1 MGVTPPPSSSAL
13 TAGSAR
19 GSTATPA
26 VEAARN
32 RLIAVAAAFVV
43 LFAVI
48 TGRLVDL
55 TLLRGQGE
63 LDLVQGAPA
72 MSHERAD
79 IVDRN
84 GVLLAT
90 SLNTASL
97 FANPRRIIDAEAA
110 AAALS
115 GALPEL
121 DTSSLV
127 KKLTSNGS
135 FVWLKRG
142 LTPRQKDAVN
152 RLGIP
157 GLAFQIEARR
167 VYPNG
172 RLAAHVI
179 GYAGIDNRGLAGVER
194 YFDDRLARPISGPGG
209 RLELS
214 LDIRVQHALTRELA
228 LAVAQ
233 FSAQGGAGVVLD
245 VTNGEVVAMV
255 SLPDFDPNRVGEAS
269 SDALFNRASL
279 AVYEMG
285 SVFKAFTT
293 AMALD
298 AGTVTLSSGY
308 DATRPIRVARYI
320 IRDFH
325 AKRRW
330 LSVPEIFVYSSN
342 IGAAKMA
349 LDVGTSRQ
357 RAFLDRAG
365 LLDRAAIE
373 LPEVGAP
380 MTPSPWREINTM
392 TVAYGYGIAV
402 SPVQLASGVA
412 ALVNGGRMIPATL
425 LRRDAQASGAGQRL
439 VSGATSRAMRGLL
452 RLAVEKGTGGNAA
465 VSGYLVGGKT
475 GTAEKAGRGGYRRR
489 ALVSSF
495 VGVFPM
501 SAPRYLVLV
510 LLDEP
515 KGTAATHGYATA
527 GWTAAPVVARVIARV
542 GPLLGLAPDDALPV
556 GAGQGLLVAHGS
568 RGGGRA
574 AF

>member
-1 MGVTPPPSSSAL
+1 MGVTPPPSWSAL
-13 TAGSAR
+13 VPGSA
-19 GSTATPA
+19 SSPTDTPA
-26 VEAARN
+26 VEAACN

-63 LDLVQGAPA
+63 PDLVRGAPA
-72 MSHERAD
+72 MSHERAN

-90 SLNTASL
+90 SLKTASL

-110 AAALS
+110 AAALI

-121 DTSSLV
+121 DSSSLV

-157 GLAFQIEARR
+157 GLAFQVEAKR
-167 VYPNG
+167 VYPHG

-179 GYAGIDNRGLAGVER
+179 GYANVDNRGLAGAELS
-194 YFDDRLARPISGPGG
+194 FDDRLARPTSGRGG
-209 RLELS
+209 WLELS

-228 LAVAQ
+228 VAVAQ
-233 FSAQGGAGVVLD
+233 FSAQGGAGIVLD
-245 VTNGEVVAMV
+245 VTNGEVMAMV

-285 SVFKAFTT
+285 SVLKVFTT

-308 DATRPIRVARYI
+308 DATRPIRVARYV

-349 LDVGTSRQ
+349 LDVGASRQ

-365 LLDRAAIE
+365 LLDRATIE

-380 MTPSPWREINTM
+380 ITPSPWREINTM

-412 ALVNGGRMIPATL
+412 ALVNGGRMMPATL
-425 LRRDAQASGAGQRL
+425 LRRDPQASGAGERL

-475 GTAEKAGRGGYRRR
+475 GTAEKAGRGGYRQRT
-489 ALVSSF
+489 LVSSF

-501 SAPRYLVLV
+501 SSPRYLVLV
-510 LLDEP
+510 VLDEP
-515 KGTAATHGYATA
+515 NGTAATHGYATA

-542 GPLLGLAPDDALPV
+542 GPLLRLAPDDALPV
-556 GAGQGLLVAHGS
+556 GTGQGLLVAHG
-568 RGGGRA
+568 GGGRA